1 MYTVR
6 REQPQIGKNSVLTDK
21 PQRALLLLPQGDIF
35 LCEKA
40 LRILKGQFL
49 IQGTGRLIVIAVRL
63 FDHFQNGAPGGRN
76 RGCTLPDKDSLRAQ
90 SFGCEIIRAGGALL
104 DVDRNHVLAIHLPL
118 FAQQNMRSNHKC
130 KEK

>member
-49 IQGTGRLIVIAVRL
+49 IQGTGRLIVIAVHL
-63 FDHFQNGAPGGRN
+63 LIIFKMALPVAGTVDAPCRTKTPSGRS
-76 RGCTLPDKDSLRAQ
+76 P
-90 SFGCEIIRAGGALL
+90 L
-104 DVDRNHVLAIHLPL
+104 DAR
-118 FAQQNMRSNHKC
+118 
-130 KEK
+130 